1 MIKCHF
7 VGEAASTG
15 VLECSAVSA
24 PAEVWALQS
33 QGLHRSPGEL
43 QGPKIDDIG
52 WIWPK
57 VVSPSPLSQW
67 FSGHRVTCCRNA
79 LCSVTPWSSVGFEPA
94 RLQQQGPNGSCQHSW
109 LFMRAGREE
118 ERGGPRSR
126 DQLPPADLPKLRGN
140 GRLIAEES
148 QGGAPR
154 AAKSQGLFRVS

>member
-1 MIKCHF
+1 MLSCLCTSR
-7 VGEAASTG
+7 GLGSSTPG
-15 VLECSAVSA
+15 A
-24 PAEVWALQS
+24 PPEPWGA
-33 QGLHRSPGEL
+33 PGP
-43 QGPKIDDIG
+43 QNDDIG

-67 FSGHRVTCCRNA
+67 FSGHRVTCCRNV

-94 RLQQQGPNGSCQHSW
+94 WLQQQGPNGSCQHSW
-109 LFMRAGREE
+109 LFLGAGREE
-118 ERGGPRSR
+118 ERGGPRSI

-140 GRLIAEES
+140 RRLIAEES